1 MPPRHCTHRSLSIRI
16 SDDSCLPTF
25 RPRRSTRAWGRNSE
39 SETIFSVRVTEK
51 LEWSVSR
58 MRSGSICRRC
68 HQTRSTST
76 WSQRCSPLRPNAT
89 RSSGSVGRADRRT
102 PLSCFPNI
110 PSRETLDTKPS
121 PSPATTYFDPARQVN
136 GGSHGKPLTALYPAI
151 ENATTAGRDYYTG
164 NGYFPPTCGTDKAG
178 ELR

>member
-102 PLSCFPNI
+102 PLSCFQHSFSRDPRHQTITVTCDDLLRPGATGQRWQPWQATYRAI
-110 PSRETLDTKPS
+110 PGHRKRHDRWPRLLHWEWLLPTHLRHGQSR
-121 PSPATTYFDPARQVN
+121 
-136 GGSHGKPLTALYPAI
+136 
-151 ENATTAGRDYYTG
+151 
-164 NGYFPPTCGTDKAG
+164 
-178 ELR
+178 